1 MLNMEQAADME
12 PDFDDALE
20 EYKSDMVFHECK
32 DKTVNALIREIS
44 DRAVKSNLKHGN
56 TIDQVDK
63 SIPEWVQEAKEEA
76 IDMAVYVQQLTV
88 IMETAKALLIDL
100 GWESQRMSSSGV
112 ESLMELYKLF
122 KIETNEELE
131 NG

>member
-1 MLNMEQAADME
+1 MLDMEQAADME
-12 PDFDDALE
+12 ADEIQEDLNHE
-20 EYKSDMVFHECK
+20 MVFHKCK
-32 DKTVNALIREIS
+32 DTTVNALINEIS
-44 DRAVKSNLKHGN
+44 NRAVKSNLKHGN

-76 IDMAVYVQQLTV
+76 IDMAVYVQQLAV
-88 IMETAKALLIDL
+88 IIETAKSLLIDL

>member
-1 MLNMEQAADME
+1 MLDMEQAADME
-12 PDFDDALE
+12 ADE
-20 EYKSDMVFHECK
+20 MVFHKCK
-32 DKTVNALIREIS
+32 DKTVNALINEIS
-44 DRAVKSNLKHGN
+44 NRAISSNLKHGN

-76 IDMAVYVQQLTV
+76 IDMAVYVQQLAVV
-88 IMETAKALLIDL
+88 IETAKALLIDL

-122 KIETNEELE
+122 KIETDKELE